1 MKKQAS
7 VSPYRKL
14 RNIEVGA
21 VTWTTGFW
29 ADRFEVC
36 RRVMIPNM
44 WELLKQTPER
54 SWYANF
60 LVAAGLQDGEYNGCP
75 FSDGDFY
82 KWLEAVAY
90 VYGVT
95 QDAQLDQRMDDII
108 AVFAQA
114 QRADGYLH
122 TPVLIKQRR
131 GEPDGREFADRLD
144 FEMYNFGHVMTT
156 ACIHYQATGKTTL
169 LSIADKLSDY
179 LINAFQ
185 HPSPELAKNS
195 ICPAH
200 YMGLVDMYRATGEQ
214 KHLDLLKKLVEM
226 RALMQGGTDDNQD
239 RIPFQ
244 QQTTAVGHAVRA
256 NYLYAGIA
264 DFCAETGDQ
273 ALFGVLET
281 IWQNVVFQK
290 MYVTGACGALYDGAS
305 PDGSSDHFS
314 IHKTHQAYGRE
325 YQLPNVTAY
334 NETCANLG
342 NLFWNWRMLAMT
354 GEARFADIVE
364 LVLYNSALSGISLD
378 GTRFFY
384 TNTLRQEAELP
395 FELRWSRTR
404 EPHIPLSFCCPPNI
418 ARVIAEAGSYAYS
431 LSDDGVW
438 AHLYGSSVLNAELAD
453 GTSLKLTQQS
463 DYPWDGQVKIRI
475 DIPAPANF
483 AVHLRIPGWA
493 NGAAVQIN
501 GQPHQNATQPGT
513 YVTVQRTWS
522 AGDLIELDLPLRA
535 VLLEA
540 HPLVEE
546 CRQQVAIKRGPVV
559 YCLESVDVPEG
570 VQMSE
575 ISIPHDVELTPQWG
589 EGVLQNILMLKGR
602 VERSAAGDW
611 SRQLYREFRPNTA
624 QSLDVTFIPYYAWD
638 NRGLSEM
645 TVWMPVT

>member
-1 MKKQAS
+1 MKKQAAI
-7 VSPYRKL
+7 SPYRKL
-14 RNIEVGA
+14 RNVEVGA

-29 ADRFEVC
+29 AERFEVC

-44 WELLKQTPER
+44 WALLNQTPKR

-60 LVAAGLQDGEYNGCP
+60 LVAAGLQEGEYNGCP

-95 QDAQLDQRMDDII
+95 RDAQLDRQMDEII

-122 TPVLIKQRR
+122 TPVLIKQRH

-144 FEMYNFGHVMTT
+144 FEMYNFGHLMTT
-156 ACIHYQATGKTTL
+156 ACVHYDATGKTTL
-169 LSIADKLSDY
+169 LAIAEKLSDY
-179 LINAFQ
+179 LIKAFE

-200 YMGLVDMYRATGEQ
+200 YMGLVNMYRATGEQ
-214 KHLDLLKKLVEM
+214 KHLNLLKTLVEM
-226 RALMQGGTDDNQD
+226 RALMEGGSDDNQD

-244 QQTTAVGHAVRA
+244 QQTKAVGHAVRA

-273 ALFGVLET
+273 ALFSVLER
-281 IWQNVVFQK
+281 IWQNVAYQK

-314 IHKTHQAYGRE
+314 IQKTHQAYGRE
-325 YQLPNVTAY
+325 YQLPNATAY
-334 NETCANLG
+334 NETCANLA

-418 ARVIAEAGSYAYS
+418 VRVIAEAGSYAYS

-438 AHLYGSSVLNAELAD
+438 AHLYGSSIFTASLNN
-453 GTSLKLTQQS
+453 GIHVKLTQQT
-463 DYPWDGQVKIRI
+463 DYPWDGSVKINF
-475 DIPAPANF
+475 DVPSPANF

-493 NGAAVQIN
+493 SGAAVQIN
-501 GQPHQNATQPGT
+501 GQSHQGVAQPGT
-513 YVTVQRTWS
+513 YITLQRTW
-522 AGDLIELDLPLRA
+522 ATGDVIELDLPMRA
-535 VLLEA
+535 TLLEA

-559 YCLESVDVPEG
+559 YCLESVDLPEG
-570 VQMSE
+570 VRMSE
-575 ISIPHDVELTPQWG
+575 IALPHDIELTPQWG
-589 EGVLQNILMLKGR
+589 DGVLQNIVVLNGR
-602 VERSAAGDW
+602 VERIAAGDW
-611 SRQLYREFRPNTA
+611 SQQLYREFRPKNG
-624 QSLDVTFIPYYAWD
+624 QPFDVTFIPYYAWD

-645 TVWMPVT
+645 TVWMPVR